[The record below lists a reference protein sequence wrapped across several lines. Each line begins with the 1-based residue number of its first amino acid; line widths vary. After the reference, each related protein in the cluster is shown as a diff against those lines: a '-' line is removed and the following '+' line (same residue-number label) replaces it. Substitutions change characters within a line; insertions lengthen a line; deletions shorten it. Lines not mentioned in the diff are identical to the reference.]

1 MSNSNGKIFLVG
13 LGPGNEANMTAR
25 AREAIG
31 AADTVIGY
39 TTYIKLVADLIDGKE
54 VIRKGMTEELDRCH
68 EALARAR
75 EGKTVALVS
84 SGDSGVYG
92 MAGPTYEVLL
102 ESGWKPNDGVDV
114 EVVPGSSAI
123 NSCAALVGAPLTHD
137 ACTISL
143 SDLLTPWPTIMR
155 RIEAAARADFVI
167 ALYNPKSGRRTQQIV
182 EAQRI
187 LLQYRKADTPVAL
200 VKSAYRRRQ
209 NIELTTLDKMA
220 EADIGMLTTVLVGNS
235 NTFIREGLMVT
246 PRGYAN
252 KYTTAIGSDAV
263 HEGEQSGRSLTMGL
277 IGWKACA
284 RRWLR
289 ENPKKNMR
297 DAAAH
302 FDMPFGAMLQ
312 AVSTSLDGE
321 EPTPFFAVQVADT
334 HKRQAL
340 DVAAQWKNLRGI
352 VRQNSG
358 AIAELLIDTL
368 QFSEKGDW
376 LNLINEHF
384 HLHVQFSQVT
394 NVWFLIQQENNTKN
408 IQGVYFL
415 DKHDNTIFSLLP
427 RNEKVAFDLPT
438 LQKQIALIAAEQDS
452 LESEDNDD
460 E

>member
-1 MSNSNGKIFLVG
+1 MNAGKIFLVG
-13 LGPGNEANMTAR
+13 LGPGDEANMTAR
-25 AREAIG
+25 ARAAI
-31 AADTVIGY
+31 AQSDTVIGY
-39 TTYIKLVADLIDGKE
+39 TTYIKLVADLVDGKE

-75 EGKTVALVS
+75 DGKIVSLVS

-102 ESGWKPNDGVDV
+102 ESGWKPGDGVDV

-187 LLQYRKADTPVAL
+187 LLQYRKPETPVAL

-209 NIELTTLDKMA
+209 NIEMTTLANMV
-220 EADIGMLTTVLVGNS
+220 ESDIGMLTTVIVGNS
-235 NTFIREGLMVT
+235 NTFVREGLMVT

-252 KYTTAIGSDAV
+252 KYTTSIGSDAV
-263 HEGEQSGRSLTMGL
+263 RAGEQSGRSLSSGL
-277 IGWKACA
+277 LGWKALA
-284 RRWLR
+284 RQWLR
-289 ENPKKNMR
+289 EHPQKNLR

-302 FDMPFGAMLQ
+302 FDMPFGALLQ
-312 AVSTSLDGE
+312 AVATLAAGE
-321 EPTPFFAVQVADT
+321 APAPF
-334 HKRQAL
+334 
-340 DVAAQWKNLRGI
+340 AAQRIADSAREASLALARDWGQLRAI
-352 VRQNSG
+352 VRQGNG
-358 AIAELLIDTL
+358 AIAELLLDQL
-368 QFSEKGDW
+368 EFSRKGDW
-376 LNLINEHF
+376 INLITEHF
-384 HLHVQFSQVT
+384 HLHINFAEVQQV
-394 NVWFLIQQENNTKN
+394 WLLAKEAH
-408 IQGVYFL
+408 IQGLYCL
-415 DKHDNTIFSLLP
+415 DQHDNTVFSLLP
-427 RNEKVAFDLPT
+427 RGDALLFDRHALS
-438 LQKQIALIAAEQDS
+438 QHIALDDAVTDVYSDEEQN
-452 LESEDNDD
+452 ND